1 MKETKKG
8 KEGLGKVRC
17 LNCFERFE
25 VAPRAEIATC
35 PSCGWEWRISW
46 PNPKLAKIRG
56 PVWEA
61 WEKLQTRGE

>member
-1 MKETKKG
+1 MGEVRKRSERMG
-8 KEGLGKVRC
+8 VVRC
-17 LNCFERFE
+17 LNCFERFK
-25 VAPRAEIATC
+25 VPPRAERAAC

-61 WEKLQTRGE
+61 WEKLKTRGE

>member
-1 MKETKKG
+1 MGEVRKASDRMG
-8 KEGLGKVRC
+8 VIRC
-17 LNCFERFE
+17 LNCFERFR
-25 VAPRAEIATC
+25 VPPRAEVATC

-56 PVWEA
+56 PVWES